1 MSEGRYGEGHRK
13 ALPLR
18 RRAETE
24 RFGLPEGKTWDDV
37 KWGVLFLAFEDG
49 TFDSLDYDKRR
60 ELNKK

>member
-1 MSEGRYGEGHRK
+1 MSDRK
-13 ALPLR
+13 PLPLR

-37 KWGVLFLAFEDG
+37 KWGVLFLAFDDG
-49 TFDSLDYDKRR
+49 AFASLDYDKRP